1 MDKFPPKKKIKTDDI
16 NLVNG
21 PKNPA
26 IPPRAVS
33 PIKYFV
39 G

>member
-1 MDKFPPKKKIKTDDI
+1 MDKLPPKKKIKIDEI
-16 NLVNG
+16 NLVND
-21 PKNPA
+21 PKKPA